1 MDIGV
6 LEYCIRNY
14 LKERAPHA
22 LVVLD
27 PVEVRIKG
35 VEEKVLNEK
44 ENKIP
49 YEFKLS
55 SKVYV
60 ERSDVREKDE
70 QGFYGCAPGKIVRLR
85 YGPFIR
91 VISVDGSGVEAEVV

>member
-1 MDIGV
+1 LISVARRGNDTQLDIGV

-14 LKERAPHA
+14 LKDKAPHS

-35 VEEKVLNEK
+35 LEEKTLNEK
-44 ENKIP
+44 DKSIP

-55 SKVYV
+55 SKIYV
-60 ERSDVREKDE
+60 DKADVRERDE
-70 QGFYGCAPGKIVRLR
+70 
-85 YGPFIR
+85 
-91 VISVDGSGVEAEVV
+91 

>member
-1 MDIGV
+1 MLDIGV

-14 LKERAPHA
+14 LKDKTPHS

-27 PVEVRIKG
+27 PVEVRIKDLS
-35 VEEKVLNEK
+35 EKTLSEK

-49 YEFKLS
+49 YEFKIS

-60 ERSDVREKDE
+60 ERSDVRD
-70 QGFYGCAPGKIVRLR
+70 
-85 YGPFIR
+85 
-91 VISVDGSGVEAEVV
+91 